1 MIMEI
6 ILKINQ
12 SEFSLMLDWFL
23 AARRWGGGGGGLGG
37 DGGERRGIKG
47 CYRAERSLKCTM
59 HVKADLGQR
68 LPAR

>member
-6 ILKINQ
+6 ILKISQ

-23 AARRWGGGGGGLGG
+23 AARRWEG
-37 DGGERRGIKG
+37 DGGERREIKG